1 MNKVL
6 NNTLENRGDKPRQE
20 KPRRGRSNIS
30 KSPITIVQGQPNQT
44 AFDPEIDLPKRKL
57 FTEYYQ
63 NNEKFEILFLNNP
76 ECDRAQSCIS
86 CKLAFQK
93 GNSVV
98 PDGELVIMLKERYE
112 RPAKDSAG
120 KFMRMTVTNHL
131 ERKF

>member
-1 MNKVL
+1 M
-6 NNTLENRGDKPRQE
+6 
-20 KPRRGRSNIS
+20 
-30 KSPITIVQGQPNQT
+30 
-44 AFDPEIDLPKRKL
+44 
-57 FTEYYQ
+57 
-63 NNEKFEILFLNNP
+63 NNP
-76 ECDRAQSCIS
+76 ECDWAQSCIS

-98 PDGELVIMLKERYE
+98 PAGQLVIMLKERYE